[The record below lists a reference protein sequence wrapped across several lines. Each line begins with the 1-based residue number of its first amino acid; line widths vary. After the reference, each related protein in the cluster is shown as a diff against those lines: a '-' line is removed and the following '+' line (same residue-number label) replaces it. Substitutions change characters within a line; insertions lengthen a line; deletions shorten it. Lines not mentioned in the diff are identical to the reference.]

1 LVKEEGELVD
11 GYGSV
16 LGGTRKTPLML
27 AVSFKGIDIEV
38 VKALLEN
45 GANVNLKNLFYDSEM
60 ANKFTDDR
68 PTLLIYA
75 ADNLAYMGQEIAR
88 GGVLFNNG
96 VNIKCDYYNKSILA
110 YIISNYEKYVESV
123 KEFVYKV
130 IKEDEVNVGKYYDDA
145 INKIGEVTLDG
156 VEKCLMK
163 TTNEGTPL
171 CKYTQFLDNHIE
183 KIRKYETRYLD
194 RKNETDEQIL
204 AEYNKKQDEEKKIDL
219 FVTAEAKKLIYDF
232 IDKFLD
238 HKDIVYL
245 INREWKDD
253 NTIVSCLGLLLN
265 FYKKDESEIT
275 LKLIEKCVKKGAD
288 VNRVLYKIFNF
299 EDPSKILKILD
310 TNVDVTVSLIV
321 SRDDKMCGEKGGLC
335 FPYDNFLTYTII
347 KQNIPV
353 LEFILGKLDELDRD
367 KVVNCILSPNSYN
380 TTSITAAMD
389 IIKNN
394 KKVELEN
401 FLEKYMEYDDRIL
414 IHGLKYAV
422 KSGNKEGFMIANR
435 IISTEGIEG
444 LLKDMEIPE
453 NIKEVIDAAPGGIG
467 AVAAKNN
474 FENTKKKQKTGFGAE
489 KRRSNR
495 RKVHLAPTRK
505 RVVKRRSLKK
515 K

>member
-1 LVKEEGELVD
+1 
-11 GYGSV
+11 
-16 LGGTRKTPLML
+16 
-27 AVSFKGIDIEV
+27 
-38 VKALLEN
+38 
-45 GANVNLKNLFYDSEM
+45 
-60 ANKFTDDR
+60 
-68 PTLLIYA
+68 
-75 ADNLAYMGQEIAR
+75 MGQEIAR
-88 GGVLFNNG
+88 GGVLFNNDRRKASKHTAEPY

-163 TTNEGTPL
+163 TTEEGAPL
-171 CKYTQFLDNHIE
+171 CKYINLLDVHIE

-310 TNVDVTVSLIV
+310 TNGGVDVTASLIV
-321 SRDDKMCGEKGGLC
+321 SRVETSGEKGG
-335 FPYDNFLTYTII
+335 FRAPYDNFLTYTII

-353 LEFILGKLDELDRD
+353 LEFILGKLDELGDLD
-367 KVVNCILSPNSYN
+367 KVVNCILSQNYYN

-453 NIKEVIDAAPGGIG
+453 NIKEVIDAAPGGKG
-467 AVAAKNN
+467 AVSAGISYRSAEAAN
-474 FENTKKKQKTGFGAE
+474 ENANKKQKTKFGAE

-515 K
+515 KCHA